1 MIIRTETTNQVN
13 NSNTTASPI
22 ALATDRDLLKELT
35 DLKYALDESAIVATT
50 DQSGRITYVNDKF
63 CEISKYSREE
73 LIGEDHRIINSRYHP
88 KEFIRSLWTTI
99 ANGKIWRG
107 ELRNRA
113 KDGSIYWV
121 DTTIVPFVDD
131 SGKPFQYTAIRY
143 EITER
148 KLGEERIRQQAEL
161 LNKTQDAVIVCD
173 LNFRIIYWNKGAEKM
188 YGWGL
193 EAVLGRDISEIIY
206 PDGQAELNRISSEF
220 EVTGEWTGEVKRVGK
235 DGGEIMVK
243 SRWTLVP
250 GEHGQPDY
258 ILIINTDVTE
268 QKRIQDHLL
277 RAQRM
282 ESIGT
287 LAGGIAHDLNN
298 ILSPILMSVEMLQLN
313 EHDTETMRWLSV
325 IKENSERGA
334 DLVKQVLGFARGM
347 QGERIR
353 VQIKHIIKDLVGV
366 LKETLPKTISLR
378 HEIETGLW
386 TIAADPTQ
394 IHQILMNLCI
404 NARDS
409 MPSGGVLSLT
419 AKNIWL
425 DENYARMNVDAQPG
439 NYLLVVVSDT
449 GIGMTREVQQRI
461 FDPFF
466 TTKEVGKGTGLGL
479 STALTIVKSHGGFI
493 NVYSEPGKGSKFSIY
508 LPVAEADSSPE
519 IESQAPFLPK
529 GNGEVVLVVDDEENI
544 REITRAT
551 LEKFDYQVLTAID
564 GTDAVATYAQRA
576 GDISVVLTDIA
587 MPYMD
592 GVAMI
597 RALKK
602 INPEVKTIAMSG
614 LMSPEHTAEL
624 SDLHVKSVLSKPF
637 TAEDLLVAVRDM
649 VTKDR

>member
-1 MIIRTETTNQVN
+1 M
-13 NSNTTASPI
+13 
-22 ALATDRDLLKELT
+22 DRDLLRELT
-35 DLKYALDESAIVATT
+35 DLKHALDESAIVATT
-50 DQSGRITYVNDKF
+50 DQRGRITYVNDKF

-73 LIGEDHRIINSRYHP
+73 LIGQDHRIINSGYHP
-88 KEFIRSLWTTI
+88 KEFIRKIWTTI
-99 ANGKIWRG
+99 ANGMVWHG

-131 SGKPFQYTAIRY
+131 NRRPFQYTSIRY

-173 LNFRIIYWNKGAEKM
+173 LNFRIIYWNRGAEIM
-188 YGWGL
+188 YGWSVG
-193 EAVLGRDISEIIY
+193 EVLGRDISDIIY
-206 PDGQAELNRISSEF
+206 PDGQVELNRINSEF
-220 EVTGEWTGEVKRVGK
+220 EVAGEWTGEVKRVGK
-235 DGGEIMVK
+235 DDREIMVK
-243 SRWTLVP
+243 SRWTLVQ

-277 RAQRM
+277 RSQRM

-313 EHDTETMRWLSV
+313 EHDAETMRWLGV

-347 QGERIR
+347 QGERVRI
-353 VQIKHIIKDLVGV
+353 QIKHTVKDLVGV

-378 HEIETGLW
+378 HEIETSLW
-386 TIAADPTQ
+386 AIIADPTQ

-404 NARDS
+404 NARDA
-409 MPSGGVLSLT
+409 MPSGGILTLT

-425 DENYARMNVDAQPG
+425 DEHYARVNVEAQPG
-439 NYLLVVVSDT
+439 SYLVVVVSDT

-466 TTKEVGKGTGLGL
+466 TTKEAGKGTGLGL
-479 STALTIVKSHGGFI
+479 STALSIVKSHGGFI

-508 LPVAEADSSPE
+508 LPVAEGDSLSE
-519 IESQAPFLPK
+519 IESQKTFLPR
-529 GNGEVVLVVDDEENI
+529 GSGEVVLVVDDEENI
-544 REITRAT
+544 REITQAT
-551 LEKFDYQVLTAID
+551 LEKFGYQVLTAAD
-564 GTDAVATYAQRA
+564 GTAGLAIYAQRA
-576 GDISVVLTDIA
+576 GDISVILTDIA
-587 MPYMD
+587 MPGMD
-592 GVAMI
+592 GIAMV
-597 RALKK
+597 RALQTL
-602 INPEVKTIAMSG
+602 NPEVKTIAMSG
-614 LMSPEHTAEL
+614 LINHEHSAEL
-624 SDLHVKSVLSKPF
+624 RDLQVTSVLSKPF
-637 TAEDLLVAVRDM
+637 TAEDLLVAV
-649 VTKDR
+649 KDIVSRNH

>member
-1 MIIRTETTNQVN
+1 MN
-13 NSNTTASPI
+13 NSNTTASPT
-22 ALATDRDLLKELT
+22 ASARDRDLLKELT
-35 DLKYALDESAIVATT
+35 DLEHALDESAIVATT

-73 LIGEDHRIINSRYHP
+73 LIGEDHRIINSGYHP
-88 KEFIRSLWTTI
+88 KEFIRSIWTTI
-99 ANGKIWRG
+99 ANGKAWHG

-113 KDGSIYWV
+113 KDGAIYWV

-161 LNKTQDAVIVCD
+161 LNKTQDAIIVCE

-193 EAVLGRDISEIIY
+193 QEVLGRDISEIIY
-206 PDGQAELNRISSEF
+206 PDGRAGLYRINSEF
-220 EVTGEWTGEVKRVGK
+220 EATGEWGGEVKRLSK

-243 SRWTLVP
+243 SRWTLVG

-268 QKRIQDHLL
+268 QKRSQEHLL

-313 EHDTETMRWLSV
+313 EHDNETMRWLSV
-325 IKENSERGA
+325 IKENAERGA

-366 LKETLPKTISLR
+366 FKETLPKAISLR

-404 NARDS
+404 NARDA
-409 MPSGGVLSLT
+409 MPSGGVLALT

-425 DENYARMNVDAQPG
+425 DENYARMNVEAQPG
-439 NYLLVVVSDT
+439 NYLLLVVSDT
-449 GIGMTREVQQRI
+449 GIGMTRDVQQRI

-466 TTKEVGKGTGLGL
+466 TTKEIGKGTGLGL
-479 STALTIVKSHGGFI
+479 STALTIAKSHGGFI

-519 IESQAPFLPK
+519 IESQVPFLPR
-529 GNGEVVLVVDDEENI
+529 GNGEVILVVDDEENI
-544 REITRAT
+544 REITQAT
-551 LEKFDYQVLTAID
+551 LEKFGYQVLTATE
-564 GTDAVATYAQRA
+564 GTDGLAIYAQRDC
-576 GDISVVLTDIA
+576 DISVVLTDIA

-597 RALKK
+597 RALQKL
-602 INPEVKTIAMSG
+602 NPQVKTIAMSG
-614 LMSPEHTAEL
+614 LMNPEHTAEL
-624 SDLHVKSVLSKPF
+624 GDLQVKSVLSKPF
-637 TAEDLLVAVRDM
+637 TAEGLLVAVRDM
-649 VTKDR
+649 VAKGR